1 MHFPD
6 KSPKIDP
13 ARFTNNSR
21 VIYTDK
27 DGNDHNATVLSSFF
41 KSLLTGYV
49 YAIELD
55 EPLNGFTKYQ
65 VNEKRLNP
73 AAKPEKVKKEKKERK
88 PRKSRKAKEDAEA

>member
-27 DGNDHNATVLSSFF
+27 DGNDHNATVLSSYF

-73 AAKPEKVKKEKKERK
+73 APKPEKVKKEKKSK
-88 PRKSRKAKEDAEA
+88 KAKEDAEA